1 MVGILGKYLLV
12 LINQT
17 GWQTLENV
25 LIWKHN
31 GNGIGCFTEVHLTL
45 TDNTRSQVGA
55 GQSCCLSRDC
65 TECCGSVV
73 RVLPHCHTAILPSAA
88 ALPLLAARS
97 LVRREGGR
105 EGGTSSLL
113 TSTVHTSHYTLP
125 TPGNT
130 GHHRRSSGSN
140 TRKQTNN
147 QSSPIGLSQGVV
159 WRLLVWLQVAGY
171 QSCFTQIFKL
181 FCCGTT
187 ELWLAVT
194 PWYLSQPICTL
205 LSLIKLLYNLSLFG
219 FGRIIRGS
227 TFRSKYQSVSHLDG
241 FCQIQDSRQSDGVF
255 LFQSDCFLVRELYQ
269 RNKTVIVNDWSI
281 LLSNHL
287 FVWCSV

>member
-1 MVGILGKYLLV
+1 MQDSPVVSLETV
-12 LINQT
+12 L
-17 GWQTLENV
+17 
-25 LIWKHN
+25 
-31 GNGIGCFTEVHLTL
+31 
-45 TDNTRSQVGA
+45 
-55 GQSCCLSRDC
+55 
-65 TECCGSVV
+65 SVV
-73 RVLPHCHTAILPSAA
+73 AVLWECYHTATLLFCHQLQHCHYWQPGLWWGG
-88 ALPLLAARS
+88 
-97 LVRREGGR
+97 REGGR

-159 WRLLVWLQVAGY
+159 WRLRVWLQVAGY

-255 LFQSDCFLVRELYQ
+255 LFNL
-269 RNKTVIVNDWSI
+269 IVSWSENYI
-281 LLSNHL
+281 RGTRQL
-287 FVWCSV
+287 